1 MINKEIKYSE
11 EFKFEEIKDGLVKLN
26 LRNVALSEAMLI
38 NDSTYIKG
46 SSEKSCPVIK
56 IDKKTG
62 LEKVVYGG
70 STAYWVNELK
80 KVLIDNV
87 VIYDEDYYKL
97 IGGLV
102 SAIDRE
108 NNTHLNSDGVGRK
121 TLTDRIST
129 YTKYELLEC
138 LKDVEKG
145 CELIKRLTKLTNPYD
160 SNKKGRENYSFAT
173 KFCHFVCYY
182 LFDDENK
189 DNYSIYDSVV
199 HRAIKKYIT
208 YYKIDIKG
216 KSISDYRDFLSIIDE
231 IRENAYK
238 ETGCLISRNGL
249 DHLLWFYYRGR

>member
-1 MINKEIKYSE
+1 MINNELEYSE
-11 EFKFEEIKDGLVKLN
+11 EFRFEEIKDGLVKLS
-26 LRNVALSEAMLI
+26 LRNVALSEAMI
-38 NDSTYIKG
+38 ENDSMHIK
-46 SSEKSCPVIK
+46 SISRDAKPILK
-56 IDKKTG
+56 KNRKTG

-80 KVLIDNV
+80 KVLLDNI
-87 VIYDEDYYKL
+87 VICDEDYYKL
-97 IGGLV
+97 ISGV
-102 SAIDRE
+102 ISAIDRE

-121 TLTDRIST
+121 TLTDRICT
-129 YTKYELLEC
+129 YTKHELLEC

-145 CELIKRLTKLTNPYD
+145 CELIKRLSKFTNPYD
-160 SNKKGRENYSFAT
+160 PNKKGRENYSFAT
-173 KFCHFVCYY
+173 KFCHFMCYY

-199 HRAIKKYIT
+199 NRAIKRYIE

-216 KSISDYRDFLSIIDE
+216 KSVSNYRDFLSIIDK
-231 IRENAYK
+231 IREKAYE